1 MSSPGRLNKLR
12 LCYVADLRSVHTQR
26 WVSYFAQRGHSVTV
40 LSPTRMELPGV
51 KVHSIFWK
59 PGLPKILQLA
69 NVVPILSVLRAV
81 KPHVLHA
88 HYVRVY
94 GWLAALSYFKPLVIT
109 VWGGDILED
118 QGAFSDLFARKLT
131 PFALRRAAA
140 VTAHSKFLM
149 KRVIELGKPESRV
162 HMVGCPGVDR
172 RQFKRGLNTDSLR
185 CELTHEQA
193 SERQQIHEL
202 AERALER
209 PREQVEAASENGPFI
224 LCTRLMDKLYNTET
238 IINAIPFVL
247 REVPGTKFI
256 FSEYAGEKAY
266 ILDMKALVKR
276 LAVEASAI
284 FLKTIPHERMPL
296 FLNLA
301 HVFVSIPDS
310 DGMPQSL
317 LEAMACGTVPV
328 VSDLPQYSELIKNET
343 NALVLPSKDA
353 QALAKTIIRL
363 LRDNALREK
372 LSRACVDTIVDGMDY
387 EVEMQKMES
396 LYYKL
401 SRVGG

>member
-118 QGAFSDLFARKLT
+118 QGAFSDLFARQLT

-185 CELTHEQA
+185 RELDG
-193 SERQQIHEL
+193 
-202 AERALER
+202 
-209 PREQVEAASENGPFI
+209 AASENGPFI

-238 IINAIPFVL
+238 IIKTIPLVL
-247 REVPGTKFI
+247 EEVPGTKFI
-256 FSEYAGEKAY
+256 FSEYAGERAY

-276 LAVEASAI
+276 LAVGASAI

-387 EVEMQKMES
+387 EVEMEKMER

-401 SRVGG
+401 SGVGS

>member
-185 CELTHEQA
+185 RELDG
-193 SERQQIHEL
+193 
-202 AERALER
+202 
-209 PREQVEAASENGPFI
+209 AASENGPFI

-238 IINAIPFVL
+238 IIKTIPLVL
-247 REVPGTKFI
+247 EEVPGTKFI
-256 FSEYAGEKAY
+256 FSEYAGERAY

-276 LAVEASAI
+276 LAVGASAI

-387 EVEMQKMES
+387 EVEMEKMER

-401 SRVGG
+401 SGVGS

>member
-185 CELTHEQA
+185 RELDG
-193 SERQQIHEL
+193 
-202 AERALER
+202 
-209 PREQVEAASENGPFI
+209 AASENGPFI

-238 IINAIPFVL
+238 IIKTIPLVL
-247 REVPGTKFI
+247 EEVPGTKFI
-256 FSEYAGEKAY
+256 FSEYAGERAY

-276 LAVEASAI
+276 LAVGASAI

-387 EVEMQKMES
+387 EVEMQKMEK
-396 LYYKL
+396 LYYEL
-401 SRVGG
+401 SGIGA

>member
-118 QGAFSDLFARKLT
+118 QGAFSDLFARQLT

-185 CELTHEQA
+185 RELDG
-193 SERQQIHEL
+193 
-202 AERALER
+202 
-209 PREQVEAASENGPFI
+209 AASENGPFI

-238 IINAIPFVL
+238 IIKTIPLVL
-247 REVPGTKFI
+247 EEVPGTKFI
-256 FSEYAGEKAY
+256 FSEYAGERAY

-301 HVFVSIPDS
+301 HAFVSIPDS

-328 VSDLPQYSELIKNET
+328 VSDLPQYSELIKNEI
-343 NALVLPSKDA
+343 NALVVPSKDA

-387 EVEMQKMES
+387 EVEMEKMER

-401 SRVGG
+401 SGVGS

>member
-185 CELTHEQA
+185 RELDG
-193 SERQQIHEL
+193 
-202 AERALER
+202 
-209 PREQVEAASENGPFI
+209 AASENGPFI

-238 IINAIPFVL
+238 IIKTIPLVL
-247 REVPGTKFI
+247 EEVPGTKFI
-256 FSEYAGEKAY
+256 FSEYAGERAY

-276 LAVEASAI
+276 LTVEASAI

-387 EVEMQKMES
+387 EVEMEKMER

-401 SRVGG
+401 SGVGS